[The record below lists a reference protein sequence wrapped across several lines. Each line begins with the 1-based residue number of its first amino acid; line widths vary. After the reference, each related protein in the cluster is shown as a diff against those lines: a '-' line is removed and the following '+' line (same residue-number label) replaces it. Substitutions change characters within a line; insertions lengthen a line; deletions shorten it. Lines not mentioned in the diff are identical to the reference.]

1 MYGIYSFF
9 YVWFNASAIVDN
21 CAADLVFLLERTNSI
36 SELQFEYAKQMI
48 HDLIL
53 MQAVG
58 PTAVNVIVISF
69 GYNAVVE
76 YIETASASD
85 GARKALQLS
94 RAADVCYPAYAFYGL
109 NKYLA
114 ENGRPG
120 VPKIAVIIST
130 GTETKYE
137 FERKEEMSLAV
148 ENGVKLNAV
157 CECFLPV
164 VCSVHVCACVRSCVC
179 DEYVS

>member
-1 MYGIYSFF
+1 M
-9 YVWFNASAIVDN
+9 WFNASAIVDN
-21 CAADLVFLLERTNSI
+21 CAADLVFLLDRTDRM
-36 SELQFEYAKQMI
+36 SELHFEYAKQMI

-69 GYNAVVE
+69 AYNAVVE
-76 YIETASASD
+76 YIETASAAD

-94 RAADVCYPAYAFYGL
+94 RAADVSYPAYAFYGL

-137 FERKEEMSLAV
+137 LERKEEMSLAV
-148 ENGVKLNAV
+148 ENGVKLYAV
-157 CECFLPV
+157 CECLLLV
-164 VCSVHVCACVRSCVC
+164 VCSVRVCACVRSCVC